1 MDDSINKHVDGD
13 VYDKANSVT
22 QKHISDDESV
32 EVDKWVVTFIFVY
45 FKDQCEMLPKFYQ
58 IYDITLLHIH
68 VDESTPRLI
77 AWATPRPHS
86 FYLFVFKFLNNC
98 IE

>member
-32 EVDKWVVTFIFVY
+32 EVDK
-45 FKDQCEMLPKFYQ
+45 
-58 IYDITLLHIH
+58 
-68 VDESTPRLI
+68 
-77 AWATPRPHS
+77 
-86 FYLFVFKFLNNC
+86 
-98 IE
+98 